1 MTDPRVMMPSVDPR
15 TGRAQSDGI
24 GVTTSDELDAVC
36 AGADQAAAE
45 LERLGREGRAVM
57 LTAMAAELEARRE
70 ELVRVAD
77 SETGLGSPRLPG
89 ELTRTVFQLQFFA
102 EVLREGSYLEA
113 AIDHRGETP
122 AGVRPDLRRMMRP
135 RGLVGVFG
143 ASNFPFAFSVP
154 GGDTASAL
162 AAGCPV
168 VAKAHEAHPL
178 TSRLCHEALAAG
190 AAAGGAPEHTVS
202 LVAGWDVGRALVE
215 HPLVRAVGFTGSLAG
230 GRALADIAAARPVPI
245 PFFGELGAVN
255 AVVVCPD
262 AAGTRGADI
271 AAGLVASFT
280 LGVGQFCTK
289 PGLVLLPE
297 GPDGQ
302 ALRDA
307 LRELVVATSAGVLLS
322 ERTAEN
328 FARGRD
334 RLVKAP
340 GVTVLGE
347 GSPVVTADGWWASP
361 ILVAATPEAVASV
374 AVHEVFGP
382 SLVVCEY
389 ASEAELHRLLDLVPG
404 ALTATVHAT
413 DADDLAPGLLDRL
426 SRRVGRVVWNGF
438 PTGVAV
444 AWAMQHGGPYPAA
457 TDAAHTSV
465 GAAAIR
471 RWLRPVTFQDVPQG
485 LLPEELREGPVTVP
499 RRVDGVLE
507 LPSA

>member
-1 MTDPRVMMPSVDPR
+1 MSEPRMLPSVDPR
-15 TGRAQSDGI
+15 TGRTQADGI
-24 GVTTSDELDAVC
+24 EVTTADQLDAVC
-36 AGADQAAAE
+36 AGADQAAGG
-45 LERLGREGRAVM
+45 LDRLGREGRAVM

-70 ELVRVAD
+70 HLVHVAD

-102 EVLREGSYLEA
+102 EVLREGSYLGA
-113 AIDHRGETP
+113 TIDHRGETP
-122 AGVRPDLRRMMRP
+122 AGVRPDLRRMLRP
-135 RGLVGVFG
+135 RGPVAVFG

-154 GGDTASAL
+154 GGDTVSAL

-168 VAKAHEAHPL
+168 VAKAHEAHPI

-190 AAAGGAPEHTVS
+190 AAAAGAPDHTVS
-202 LVAGWDVGRALVE
+202 VVAGWDVGRALVE

-230 GRALADIAAARPVPI
+230 GRALADITAARPVPI

-262 AAGTRGADI
+262 AARTRGADI

-289 PGLVLLPE
+289 PGLVLLPA
-297 GPDGQ
+297 GADGE
-302 ALRDA
+302 ALRAA
-307 LRELVVATSAGVLLS
+307 LRELVAATSPGVLLS
-322 ERTAEN
+322 ERTADN
-328 FARGRD
+328 FTRGREE
-334 RLVKAP
+334 LLGAP
-340 GVTVLGE
+340 GMTVLAE
-347 GSPVVTADGWWASP
+347 GSRVVSEEGWWASP
-361 ILVAATPEAVASV
+361 VLVAATPEAVPSV
-374 AVHEVFGP
+374 AAHEVFGP
-382 SLVVCEY
+382 SLVVSEY
-389 ASEAELHRLLDLVPG
+389 ASDAELHGMLDGLPG

-413 DADDLAPGLLDRL
+413 DADDLAPQLLERL

-457 TDAAHTSV
+457 TDAGHTSV
-465 GAAAIR
+465 GAAAIG
-471 RWLRPVTFQDVPQG
+471 RWLRPVSYQDVPVA
-485 LLPEELREGPVTVP
+485 LLPEELRDGPATVP

-507 LPSA
+507 QPAR